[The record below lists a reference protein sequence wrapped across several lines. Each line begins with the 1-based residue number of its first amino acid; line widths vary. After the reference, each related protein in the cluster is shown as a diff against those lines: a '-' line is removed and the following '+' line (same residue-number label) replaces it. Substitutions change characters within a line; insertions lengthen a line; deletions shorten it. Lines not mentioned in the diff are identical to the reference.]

1 MIWNEGFTASYYMTI
16 VDPKSWRDID
26 RLEITGGSIDR
37 NSSGLYASADVTMT
51 ELPEGG
57 ETWIRLWMDAEQDGV
72 EHVPLFTGLTSA
84 PERSLDGMRET
95 YKVECFSALK
105 PMDDVLTERGTY
117 IPTEVAAPKAAERLL
132 KAGPAPVVIS
142 AEGELPRLKEAIV
155 AEDGETN
162 LTLALKTL
170 DAVNWRLQIDGRGII
185 TLEPNESRLVQV
197 FGADNDVIE
206 PKITDEYDWYAC
218 PNVLRAIS
226 DDLTAIARDDDP
238 GSALSTVS
246 RGREIWA
253 EETSVNLSSNESI
266 AAYAYRRLKELQSP
280 ARTISYNRRFDP
292 DVMPGDVVMI
302 NHPEVSIKG
311 SFKVVSQR
319 LELGHGC
326 RTSEKATLI

>member
-16 VDPKSWRDID
+16 VDPKSWRVID

-246 RGREIWA
+246 RGCEIWA

-280 ARTISYNRRFDP
+280 ARTI
-292 DVMPGDVVMI
+292 
-302 NHPEVSIKG
+302 
-311 SFKVVSQR
+311 
-319 LELGHGC
+319 
-326 RTSEKATLI
+326 